1 MGNKLDFGDSFS
13 FHKTF
18 EDAPNPVLSIAKL
31 GTVGLPLSARDAA
44 AIKAEAQ
51 QAPFGKGEHTV
62 VDKTVR
68 DTWQL
73 DASEVY
79 GFAAGYVTRC

>member
-1 MGNKLDFGDSFS
+1 MLN
-13 FHKTF
+13 
-18 EDAPNPVLSIAKL
+18 IAKL
-31 GTVGLPLSARDAA
+31 GTVGLPLSVRDAA

-73 DASEVY
+73 DATEVC
-79 GFAAGYVTRC
+79 GSAAGHDMRH